1 MNATFYETH
10 LKRNK
15 AQDTPGRKKLAV
27 LVRYIRACVMN
38 WEEDKYELRF
48 SGEAPKPKD
57 PPPAKP
63 QKGRKR
69 KPAKPVKPFK
79 PRSVNFSLSGLTE
92 DDILNLHR
100 GVATLAA
107 PIIARREEE
116 ERQRKKKLL
125 VDFMNDNGIECNPDT
140 NPDHEAE
147 FKKCSGL

>member
-1 MNATFYETH
+1 MNATFYETN

-15 AQDTPGRKKLAV
+15 AHETPGCKKLAV
-27 LVRYIRACVMN
+27 LVRGVNIFGVNGNYS
-38 WEEDKYELRF
+38 LRF
-48 SGEAPKPKD
+48 SGEAPKPKE
-57 PPPAKP
+57 PLPAKP

-79 PRSVNFSLSGLTE
+79 PRSVSFRLSDLTE
-92 DDILNLHR
+92 DDILRLNYVV
-100 GVATLAA
+100 GTFAA